1 MDGNEVILSMK
12 NIYKEYPKDDEI
24 LQVLEDITFDVK
36 EGELVCVLG
45 PSGCGKTT
53 LLRDLIRQISNGN
66 AFHPGMTVGVVDER
80 SEIGACYHG
89 IPQNDLGIRS
99 DVLDDCPKHLG
110 MMMLIRS
117 MAPEVVAVDEIGG
130 ENDLEALRYVMNCG
144 CRILATVH

>member
-53 LLRDLIRQISNGN
+53 LLRIIAGLVDKTSGSI
-66 AFHPGMTVGVVDER
+66 VVDGEEVTGPGPNR
-80 SEIGACYHG
+80 
-89 IPQNDLGIRS
+89 
-99 DVLDDCPKHLG
+99 G
-110 MMMLIRS
+110 M
-117 MAPEVVAVDEIGG
+117 VF
-130 ENDLEALRYVMNCG
+130 
-144 CRILATVH
+144 